1 MRLYILTLTES
12 PTKMF
17 AELDAD
23 FDIVHRQ
30 EAEGNALMID
40 FCMTFSQADDY
51 TREDVLRFGIE

>member
-1 MRLYILTLTES
+1 
-12 PTKMF
+12 MF